1 MIDFHTHWVPSGLPD
16 LAERAGDP
24 RWPVFDRA
32 TGALLINGEAV
43 RSLPPSGWDVQARL
57 DAMDAVGHDRHVL
70 SPVPPLLCDWADPE
84 LGTEWANAVNDSL
97 AEVIAGH
104 PDRFSA
110 LGTIPISHP
119 ERSVAVMQRARENG
133 LAGIEVATAAMG
145 VEFDALQLREIFT
158 AAADLGLVIFVH
170 PLILGP
176 TSRWTPRIT
185 GMPANFGLGMTT
197 DTAIAAARL
206 LFGGVLTQAP
216 TLKVCLAHGGGTF
229 AWALARM
236 AQMWNDEDQGMTLAQ
251 ATKPIYTDSVVYQSA
266 NLRYLV
272 DALGA
277 DHVAFG
283 TDFPLPV
290 QADPAGAILT
300 ALDPG
305 ESAWLRDSTATA
317 LLNLRLPP
325 WITPDQ
331 GRGQGQPCSGD
342 RAVALGPIAVIRSLS
357 PASSGGCGFGFPPAA
372 VQDWLGVA
380 VGLGH
385 ALEDE
390 VGCGLER
397 DAGVEVRCHR
407 LVAGVAGILRVHD
420 SGEPAQAF

>member
-16 LAERAGDP
+16 LAARAGDP

-110 LGTIPISHP
+110 LGTIPVSHP
-119 ERSVAVMQRARENG
+119 ERSVAVMRRARENG

-176 TSRWTPRIT
+176 TSRWTPRIS
-185 GMPANFGLGMTT
+185 GMPANFGLGRTT

-216 TLKVCLAHGGGTF
+216 TLRVCLAHGGGTF
-229 AWALARM
+229 AWALAQM

-251 ATKPIYTDSVVYQSA
+251 ATEPIYTDSVVYQSA

-283 TDFPLPV
+283 TDFPFPV

-305 ESAWLRDSTATA
+305 ESAWVRDATASA

-325 WITPDQ
+325 WITPNE
-331 GRGQGQPCSGD
+331 GRGQGAALLRRPRGRARPYRRAPLSQPGQLRQLRLSLPAGGGARSARCS
-342 RAVALGPIAVIRSLS
+342 RWAGPR
-357 PASSGGCGFGFPPAA
+357 P
-372 VQDWLGVA
+372 
-380 VGLGH
+380 
-385 ALEDE
+385 
-390 VGCGLER
+390 R
-397 DAGVEVRCHR
+397 R
-407 LVAGVAGILRVHD
+407 
-420 SGEPAQAF
+420 